1 MVKFLC
7 ANTSHLF
14 ASTSR
19 RFSNCTLKKTLS
31 MNKHSGEKSYPR
43 ARWLLE
49 CGLRKGR
56 AFQPEVSFLGKQ
68 QEKKQKFPVRTP
80 ASLLSWFPA
89 GLTCTRFFDVCSAA
103 WASWW
108 FCSRLC
114 TDSGNDTRYR
124 GASSTQRAA
133 AHRLYH
139 SSCHQ
144 KPLSMRPRSQYKA
157 LAQNNQ
163 PYCYSCVWGSAD
175 PFRDI
180 NHNVGHS
187 PMTCRVN
194 SFWQLFQ
201 AWRDF

>member
-19 RFSNCTLKKTLS
+19 KFLNCTLKKTLS

-43 ARWLLE
+43 ARQLLE

-89 GLTCTRFFDVCSAA
+89 GLTCMRFFDVCSAA

-108 FCSRLC
+108 FCSRLHWQWKW
-114 TDSGNDTRYR
+114 YQI
-124 GASSTQRAA
+124 QRSIQ
-133 AHRLYH
+133 HPE
-139 SSCHQ
+139 SSC
-144 KPLSMRPRSQYKA
+144 SQ
-157 LAQNNQ
+157 
-163 PYCYSCVWGSAD
+163 VV
-175 PFRDI
+175 PFLLPPEASL
-180 NHNVGHS
+180 HEATLTV
-187 PMTCRVN
+187 
-194 SFWQLFQ
+194 
-201 AWRDF
+201 